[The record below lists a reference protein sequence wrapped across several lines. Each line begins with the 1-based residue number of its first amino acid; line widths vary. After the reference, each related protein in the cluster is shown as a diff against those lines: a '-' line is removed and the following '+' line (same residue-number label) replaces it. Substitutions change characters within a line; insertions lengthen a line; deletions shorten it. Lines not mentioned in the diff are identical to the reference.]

1 MRFVF
6 SLVGILVAVVIV
18 LLLARN
24 QLAATRGLVDS
35 TRSSVPA
42 PTGGATRVPGAIDAS
57 GTAATATIPEVS
69 QQIQRNVAKDVG
81 AALQQGIDRTKA
93 ANP

>member
-1 MRFVF
+1 MRIVF
-6 SLVGILVAVVIV
+6 GFVGILVAVVIV

-24 QLAATRGLVDS
+24 QLAATRGLVDPA
-35 TRSSVPA
+35 RSSVPA
-42 PTGGATRVPGAIDAS
+42 PTGGSTRASGAIDAS

-69 QQIQRNVAKDVG
+69 QQMQRNVAKDVG
-81 AALQQGIDRTKA
+81 AALQQGVDRSKA

>member
-1 MRFVF
+1 MRIVF
-6 SLVGILVAVVIV
+6 SLVGILVAVVV
-18 LLLARN
+18 VMLLARN

-35 TRSSVPA
+35 TRSSVSA
-42 PTGGATRVPGAIDAS
+42 PTGSSTRVPGAIEAS
-57 GTAATATIPEVS
+57 GAAATATIPEVS

-81 AALQQGIDRTKA
+81 AALQQGVDRSKA

>member
-1 MRFVF
+1 MRMVF

-24 QLAATRGLVDS
+24 QLSATRGLVDQ
-35 TRSSVPA
+35 TRPA
-42 PTGGATRVPGAIDAS
+42 ATTPGTKDAS
-57 GTAATATIPEVS
+57 GAAAKATIPEVS

-81 AALQQGIDRTKA
+81 AALQQGADRMKE

>member
-42 PTGGATRVPGAIDAS
+42 PTGGSTRVPGATDAS
-57 GTAATATIPEVS
+57 GTSATATIPQVS
-69 QQIQRNVAKDVG
+69 QQIQRNVARDVSEALKQG
-81 AALQQGIDRTKA
+81 AEARSKVD
-93 ANP
+93 P